1 MAPVVLITG
10 SSTGVGAACVARLA
24 AGGWTVLAGVR
35 RMEDGEALE
44 GRIKGDVRPLLLDVT
59 DPAAIDRARE
69 TVREVCG
76 SRGLRGLV
84 NNAGVPLSGPFELVS
99 MEQWRE
105 HLEVNL
111 LGAVAVTRAM
121 FEHVRAGRGR
131 FVFVGSQAGRIAL
144 PGTSAYSAGKHGLEA
159 ITEALH
165 HELAATAMRVA
176 LIEPGHV
183 DTPLFSKAGDDL
195 TRLADQLEHVDR
207 MEYRHLVPA
216 TRAYIR
222 AGHKLGMNPERV
234 ARLVEHALSA
244 ARPRRRYLVG
254 FDARLLGGVVARLP
268 DPLRDR
274 TVAAILRSYVWAG
287 RRMAP
292 PATTPTL
299 PGRITSESSPNQSC
313 APRASQRSAD
323 CGHEGGGPHA

>member
-1 MAPVVLITG
+1 MTVAEGLRMAPVVLITG
-10 SSTGVGAACVARLA
+10 SSTGVGAACAARLA

-35 RMEDGEALE
+35 RAEDGDALV
-44 GRIKGDVRPLLLDVT
+44 GRVAGDVRPVRLDVT
-59 DPAAIDRARE
+59 DEAAIDRAKE

-76 SRGLRGLV
+76 GRGLRGLV

-111 LGAVAVTRAM
+111 LGAVSVTRAM
-121 FEHVRAGRGR
+121 FDHVRAASGR
-131 FVFVGSQAGRIAL
+131 FVFVGSQSGRIAL
-144 PGTSAYSAGKHGLEA
+144 PCTSTYSAGKQGLEA

-165 HELAATAMRVA
+165 HELAPTSMRVA
-176 LIEPGHV
+176 LIEPGQV
-183 DTPLFSKAGDDL
+183 NTPLFRKAADDV

-207 MEYRHLVPA
+207 AEYRHLVPA
-216 TRAYIR
+216 ARAYIR
-222 AGHKLGMNPERV
+222 GGQKLGMNPERV
-234 ARLVEHALSA
+234 ARQVEHALSA

-254 FDARLLGGVVARLP
+254 FDARLLGSVVARLP

-274 TVAAILRSYVWAG
+274 IVAAILRSYVWAG

-292 PATTPTL
+292 PSATPTST
-299 PGRITSESSPNQSC
+299 GDHR
-313 APRASQRSAD
+313 
-323 CGHEGGGPHA
+323 